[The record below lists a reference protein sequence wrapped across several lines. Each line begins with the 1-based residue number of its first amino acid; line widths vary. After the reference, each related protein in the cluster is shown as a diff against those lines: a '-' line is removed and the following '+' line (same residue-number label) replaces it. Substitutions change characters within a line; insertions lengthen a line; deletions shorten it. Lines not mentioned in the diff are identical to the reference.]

1 MKRGEVVELGKEKNK
16 GSSTEGRKQAK
27 NNQAKEDENEQHQD
41 VEEEQ
46 QAQQGGAG
54 EKRGE

>member
-27 NNQAKEDENEQHQD
+27 NKQSGE
-41 VEEEQ
+41 
-46 QAQQGGAG
+46 GG
-54 EKRGE
+54 